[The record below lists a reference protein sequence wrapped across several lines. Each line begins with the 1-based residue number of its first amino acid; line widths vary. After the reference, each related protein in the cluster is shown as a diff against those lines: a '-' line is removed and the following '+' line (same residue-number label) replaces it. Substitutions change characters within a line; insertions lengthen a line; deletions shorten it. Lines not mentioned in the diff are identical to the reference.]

1 MDIRHSSRMTT
12 KHREPCPAGCEELNT
27 QAELAKRMLCSRSE
41 AGQRIVFGK
50 LKAHSATANQVFYR
64 TDDLNVYRGAAIA
77 KIAESVRQLNAS
89 ERDRIVRLIDLD
101 GDGQTDRYDTFNDD
115 HQVTEHFH
123 EFAMGLETDAD
134 GNVYYAKSARHA
146 LPAVVP
152 HHGTLLKVKP
162 DGSAT
167 EIVAQG
173 FRAAN
178 GVCVE
183 ADGT

>member
-89 ERDRIVRLIDLD
+89 ERDRIVRLFAEISAAEN
-101 GDGQTDRYDTFNDD
+101 GRMVANVDD
-115 HQVTEHFH
+115 FKAGYSGAAASAAAGEHS
-123 EFAMGLETDAD
+123 L
-134 GNVYYAKSARHA
+134 ARR
-146 LPAVVP
+146 LV
-152 HHGTLLKVKP
+152 
-162 DGSAT
+162 
-167 EIVAQG
+167 
-173 FRAAN
+173 RRR
-178 GVCVE
+178 
-183 ADGT
+183 